1 PSVTFSESV
10 AGTGLVDLYGTSRLP
25 AIHASARILD
35 DRALVYMRH
44 GRPDAT
50 VISIARVGGVPAGES
65 WLYRV
70 GSDGFIFHFKCNAYC
85 LLVRFP
91 ISLEGLIDFDVGY
104 ELLAAQMRSGR
115 PSANQ
120 LSSIVTARVEDLAE
134 GLSTDSYAP
143 RFSKQLEPLI
153 QVFAVGDPARRTGK
167 ALVTF
172 ALPGEQITPTPLA
185 AGGVVYPIA
194 LRLIATNARGES
206 HRLDTTRYF
215 RAADTLRQGTHLF
228 GLAEL
233 PLGGGTWD
241 VRAVFTQPN
250 TEVGGAMG
258 RLSVVL
264 PAGRALALSD
274 LVFGRTG
281 SGLAWQGPNGVV
293 PLNPL

>member
-1 PSVTFSESV
+1 
-10 AGTGLVDLYGTSRLP
+10 
-25 AIHASARILD
+25 
-35 DRALVYMRH
+35 
-44 GRPDAT
+44 
-50 VISIARVGGVPAGES
+50 
-65 WLYRV
+65 
-70 GSDGFIFHFKCNAYC
+70 
-85 LLVRFP
+85 
-91 ISLEGLIDFDVGY
+91 
-104 ELLAAQMRSGR
+104 
-115 PSANQ
+115 
-120 LSSIVTARVEDLAE
+120 
-134 GLSTDSYAP
+134 
-143 RFSKQLEPLI
+143 
-153 QVFAVGDPARRTGK
+153 
-167 ALVTF
+167 
-172 ALPGEQITPTPLA
+172 
-185 AGGVVYPIA
+185 YPIA

-281 SGLAWQGPNGVV
+281 SGLAWHGPNGTV
-293 PLNPL
+293 PLNPLDVYPKDGSVEVYYEASGLVPDASYRTTLRIEGISGDAKGRVEVGFEERAGAGRQAFRRTIDLDRLDGGQYRLTLTLTNLATGETAEQERLINVTGD